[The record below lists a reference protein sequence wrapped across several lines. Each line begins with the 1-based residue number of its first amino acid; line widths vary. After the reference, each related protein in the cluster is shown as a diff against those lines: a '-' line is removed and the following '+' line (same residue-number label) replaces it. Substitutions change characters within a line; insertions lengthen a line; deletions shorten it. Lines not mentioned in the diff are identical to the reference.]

1 MECLRRR
8 HAGQRVRSEFAATGV
23 ASGKHSRGNGTPGQ
37 PEAAKARARMQPLH
51 LADAIVQAPER
62 DAPGASPSTCA
73 TSSVSCDGSRDG
85 AGAANSA
92 RGASPFLADA
102 ASACAHEARPWPRP
116 SMLASGGARCSL
128 HVRLDESSG
137 RGERTDHD
145 VHRRSAPRSSA
156 EAWDIRGLRRPRPAP
171 APPQPAPR
179 RSRGHRARR
188 TRARARRG
196 PPRRP
201 AKSPRPWT
209 VHVTSDRPRPF
220 VVIRVRRKTVSEIDA
235 PAIENVAAGGDR
247 DEHRRIAMLGDAD
260 GRGSLRSCSRH
271 PVLLGR

>member
-1 MECLRRR
+1 MPGSVSGPSSLRPASR
-8 HAGQRVRSEFAATGV
+8 AASTPAATV
-23 ASGKHSRGNGTPGQ
+23 RPASPRPRKPGRACSRFISPMRSSRRLSAT
-37 PEAAKARARMQPLH
+37 H
-51 LADAIVQAPER
+51 
-62 DAPGASPSTCA
+62 PGASPSTCA
-73 TSSVSCDGSRDG
+73 TSSRPCDGSRGG
-85 AGAANSA
+85 ASAANSA

-188 TRARARRG
+188 TRARARRV

-201 AKSPRPWT
+201 AKSPRPWI
-209 VHVTSDRPRPF
+209 VHVASDRPRPF

-271 PVLLGR
+271 AVLLGR